1 VAPDGQRELYVNP
14 ALPEWLPELTITH
27 LRAGRGAV
35 DLHFSDGK
43 VEELRN
49 TTSYRLIRGPAP
61 RPPSPAIARSR
72 RRA

>member
-1 VAPDGQRELYVNP
+1 VNP

-35 DLHFSDGK
+35 DLHFRDGE

-49 TTSYRLIRGPAP
+49 TTSYRLVRAPAP
-61 RPPSPAIARSR
+61 RHASPELPKTR
-72 RRA
+72 RRPR